1 MALAFNNLR
10 KGNKYRLCNH
20 GEVFEF
26 WVEVFEFW
34 VVDMPEENVYQL
46 KDLHTLELYLLHELI
61 QFGKGKDYDLQ
72 EL

>member
-10 KGNKYRLCNH
+10 KGNKYRLRNH

-26 WVEVFEFW
+26 WVI
-34 VVDMPEENVYQL
+34 DILEENVYQL
-46 KDLHTLELYLLHELI
+46 KDLHTLELYLLHELV
-61 QFGKGKDYDLQ
+61 QFGKGKDYDLT

>member
-10 KGNKYRLCNH
+10 KCNKYRLRNH

-26 WVEVFEFW
+26 WVT
-34 VVDMPEENVYQL
+34 DILEENVYQL
-46 KDLHTLELYLLHELI
+46 KDLHTLELYLLHELV
-61 QFGKGKDYDLQ
+61 QFGKGKDYDLT

>member
-1 MALAFNNLR
+1 MALALNNLR
-10 KGNKYRLCNH
+10 KGNKYQLRNH
-20 GEVFEF
+20 G
-26 WVEVFEFW
+26 EVFEFW

-46 KDLHTLELYLLHELI
+46 KDLHTLELYMLNDLL

>member
-10 KGNKYRLCNH
+10 KGNKYRLRNH

-26 WVEVFEFW
+26 WVI
-34 VVDMPEENVYQL
+34 DMLEENVYQL
-46 KDLHTLELYLLHELI
+46 KDLHTLELYLLHELV
-61 QFGKGKDYDLQ
+61 QFGKGKDYDLT

>member
-10 KGNKYRLCNH
+10 RGNKYRLCNH
-20 GEVFEF
+20 GEVY
-26 WVEVFEFW
+26 EFW

>member
-10 KGNKYRLCNH
+10 KGNKYRLRNH

-26 WVEVFEFW
+26 LVTEILEGEKFL
-34 VVDMPEENVYQL
+34 L
-46 KDLHTLELYLLHELI
+46 KDLHTLDKYELQDLLRY
-61 QFGKGKDYDLQ
+61 GKGKDYDLH

>member
-10 KGNKYRLCNH
+10 KGNKYRLRNH

-26 WVEVFEFW
+26 WV
-34 VVDMPEENVYQL
+34 VDILEENVYQL
-46 KDLHTLELYLLHELI
+46 KDLHTLELYLLHELV
-61 QFGKGKDYDLQ
+61 QFGKGKDYDLT

>member
-10 KGNKYRLCNH
+10 KGNKYRLINH
-20 GEVFEF
+20 GDVY
-26 WVEVFEFW
+26 EFW
-34 VVDMPEENVYQL
+34 VVDILEEDVYQL
-46 KDLHTLELYLLHELI
+46 KDLHTLELYLLHELV